1 MKDIFAIQDEIAHSS
16 AERLKV
22 ALERSGP
29 ESLVK
34 AATKNLAA
42 YQLYLKGRALLYK
55 RGLGVPRALECFKQA
70 VALDPEYALAWAG
83 LADSYTTLG
92 YNGFAHPAATMPK
105 GIEAARRAV
114 DLDPSLAE
122 AHNALAMACLM
133 GT

>member
-70 VALDPEYALAWAG
+70 VALDPEYALAWAS
-83 LADSYTTLG
+83 LADAHGLNAY
-92 YNGFAHPAATMPK
+92 YGFVNPQVALPQGK
-105 GIEAARRAV
+105 EAA
-114 DLDPSLAE
+114 S
-122 AHNALAMACLM
+122 
-133 GT
+133 